1 MKYSNTYL
9 AIVLLGVLCTIGV
22 LICLYEQHSPTLA
35 AILTVSAFIFLWV
48 PQMFPDEDKYREH
61 RYTGNEKRHRENSG
75 SN

>member
-9 AIVLLGVLCTIGV
+9 GMVLLGVVCSIGA
-22 LICLYEQHSPTLA
+22 IMCLYQEHSPTLA
-35 AILTVSAFIFLWV
+35 AILSVSAFIFLWV

-61 RYTGNEKRHRENSG
+61 TYTGNEKRHRENSG